1 MGLTGRLSRGSDY
14 RARIT
19 ERSRGNRVS
28 ARALGSHQE
37 RLGRGVEDVVDRLGG
52 RNGGRHGVVVEDGKV
67 LVRASGATI
76 AIVD

>member
-1 MGLTGRLSRGSDY
+1 M
-14 RARIT
+14 
-19 ERSRGNRVS
+19 S